1 MGKNYKISYY
11 FQYNR
16 TFVLIFHKQ
25 NIRSLYHLIIMKY
38 KHSKC
43 MDTKELIL
51 EKTLKLM
58 IEKQNSLVSVRE
70 ISDATGIATGGI
82 YYYFSSKE
90 QIYDEIIERYLINY
104 IKFDMDKLT
113 QIKGNAKE
121 KIHDVMAEIFKQQ
134 QTGIEIKTIEDEMD
148 YRIILLIL
156 TPNGFSYE
164 NSIEFCQGILKELE
178 DFFAEIV
185 EEGQKNSE
193 IRQDLSTEDIVESL
207 IIMYMG
213 IAYKWEAYI
222 IDDMLSVFEDNFDL
236 QWEKIRF
243 RE

>member
-1 MGKNYKISYY
+1 
-11 FQYNR
+11 
-16 TFVLIFHKQ
+16 
-25 NIRSLYHLIIMKY
+25 MKY
-38 KHSKC
+38 NIFKC

-58 IEKQNSLVSVRE
+58 IEKQNSIVSIRE

-82 YYYFSSKE
+82 YYYFSNKK
-90 QIYDEIIERYLINY
+90 QIYDEITERYLINY
-104 IKFDMDKLT
+104 IKFNIDKLR

-121 KIHDVMAEIFKQQ
+121 KIHDVMVEIFKQK
-134 QTGIEIKTIEDEMD
+134 QTGIRIETIEDEID
-148 YRIILLIL
+148 YRIILMIL

-164 NSIEFCQGILKELE
+164 NSVEFCQGVLKELE
-178 DFFAEIV
+178 DFFTEIV

-207 IIMYMG
+207 TLMYLG
-213 IAYKWEAYI
+213 TQYKWELYWI
-222 IDDMLSVFEDNFDL
+222 EDMIQAFEDNFEL
-236 QWEKIRF
+236 EWEKIKF